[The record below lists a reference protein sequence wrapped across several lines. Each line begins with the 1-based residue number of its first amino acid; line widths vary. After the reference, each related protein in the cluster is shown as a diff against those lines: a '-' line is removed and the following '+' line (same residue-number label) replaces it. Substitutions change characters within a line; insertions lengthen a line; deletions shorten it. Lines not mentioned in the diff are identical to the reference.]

1 MHRGMSARSDMDE
14 STVLEEVEDIPI
26 QEIDEMD
33 CLKNASVKILLSFVE
48 FLEEGECRRTRVWL
62 LRCVFE
68 VRFVAFLGGF
78 CGIESYGY
86 MVIVQRIRDDELCHH
101 YVGKMGMMLPLPFAP
116 VNVTR

>member
-48 FLEEGECRRTRVWL
+48 FLEEGECYHVCWTVAVWL
-62 LRCVFE
+62 RRALWRHGA
-68 VRFVAFLGGF
+68 R
-78 CGIESYGY
+78 
-86 MVIVQRIRDDELCHH
+86 
-101 YVGKMGMMLPLPFAP
+101 
-116 VNVTR
+116 VTVE